1 MTRAWR
7 AVAVMSAV
15 LVAAAGLGSVT
26 VSSPA
31 EGAAPY
37 YSPSASEGSIYRLYR
52 AYFLRE
58 PDAVGFMY
66 WYLKVARGSSLDEVS
81 DLFAQSSEFRTRY
94 GNLDNA
100 HFVELIYQ
108 NVLGRGADS
117 AGRDYWVGR
126 LNGGLSRGRVM
137 RYFSESGEYQR
148 ETATGVPS
156 EWRAGA
162 NARRLLAALPVA
174 AEPPRVGY
182 DRDLFPHWDDTDH
195 DGCTTRCEVLAAEER
210 SDGTWFSWW
219 DAKLVSVSGHL
230 DIDHVVALAEA
241 WDSGASQWNASRR
254 NAFADW
260 QVNLVAVSQS
270 VEAGKG
276 GQDAADWSPPRS
288 RSACLFAEISITT
301 KLHWGLS
308 VDAAEKAALGA
319 LLNGCSRT
327 TSSPPPVTG
336 PPKPPPKVILYG
348 DSLSM
353 ESVKFFSWF
362 VSQGGHRAVEV
373 VWGGTAPCD
382 WFSHMRR
389 HRYEYDP
396 VAVVM
401 QFSGAALTPC
411 MEDRDV
417 FQAYREDART
427 ATRIFV
433 DAGVPV
439 VWVSTPLPQDPDAA
453 AILGQL
459 NQIEEDAATELGQ
472 TYVDAG
478 AAVLEDGH
486 YSRTLPCLA
495 NETSREGCSNG
506 RIVVRAPDG
515 RHFCPNPVN
524 FPCPVYSSGALR
536 YGKAQADAA
545 LRRVG
550 ARR

>member
-1 MTRAWR
+1 M
-7 AVAVMSAV
+7 
-15 LVAAAGLGSVT
+15 
-26 VSSPA
+26 
-31 EGAAPY
+31 
-37 YSPSASEGSIYRLYR
+37 
-52 AYFLRE
+52 
-58 PDAVGFMY
+58 
-66 WYLKVARGSSLDEVS
+66 
-81 DLFAQSSEFRTRY
+81 
-94 GNLDNA
+94 
-100 HFVELIYQ
+100 
-108 NVLGRGADS
+108 
-117 AGRDYWVGR
+117 
-126 LNGGLSRGRVM
+126 
-137 RYFSESGEYQR
+137 
-148 ETATGVPS
+148 
-156 EWRAGA
+156 
-162 NARRLLAALPVA
+162 A

-182 DRDLFPHWDDTDH
+182 DRDLFPHWDDTDQ

-241 WDSGASQWNASRR
+241 WDSGASLWNSARR

-260 QVNLVAVSQS
+260 QVNLVAVGQS
-270 VEAGKG
+270 IAASKG
-276 GQDAADWSPPRS
+276 GQDAADWSPPRA
-288 RSACLFAEISITT
+288 RSACLFAEITITT
-301 KLHWGLS
+301 KARWGLA

-319 LLNGCSRT
+319 LLNGCGRT
-327 TSSPPPVTG
+327 TSGPPAVTG
-336 PPKPPPKVILYG
+336 PPKPRPKVILYG

-362 VSQGGHRAVEV
+362 VSQDRYRPVEV

-389 HRYEYDP
+389 HRYEHNP
-396 VAVVM
+396 AAVVM

-411 MEDRDV
+411 MKDRDLY
-417 FQAYREDART
+417 QAYREDART

-439 VWVSTPLPQDPDAA
+439 VWVSTPLPQDPGAS
-453 AILGQL
+453 AIMTQL
-459 NQIEEDAATELGQ
+459 NQIEQEAATELGQ

-478 AAVLEDGH
+478 ASVLDDGQ

-495 NETSREGCSNG
+495 HETSRDGCSNG

-515 RHFCPNPVN
+515 RHFCPTPTN

>member
-1 MTRAWR
+1 
-7 AVAVMSAV
+7 
-15 LVAAAGLGSVT
+15 
-26 VSSPA
+26 
-31 EGAAPY
+31 
-37 YSPSASEGSIYRLYR
+37 
-52 AYFLRE
+52 
-58 PDAVGFMY
+58 MY
-66 WYLKVARGSSLDEVS
+66 WYLKVARGTSLDEVS

-100 HFVELIYQ
+100 DFVELIYQ
-108 NVLGRGADS
+108 NVLGRGADA

-162 NARRLLAALPVA
+162 NARRLLAALPRGRRTA
-174 AEPPRVGY
+174 ASRLRPSTSSPTGTT
-182 DRDLFPHWDDTDH
+182 PTTT
-195 DGCTTRCEVLAAEER
+195 GATTRCEVLAAEER

-241 WDSGASQWNASRR
+241 WDSGASTWNALGAMPSPTGRSTSWPSARTIDDEQGRPGRAPTGLRRERGRRVCSPRSPSRR
-254 NAFADW
+254 
-260 QVNLVAVSQS
+260 
-270 VEAGKG
+270 
-276 GQDAADWSPPRS
+276 RS
-288 RSACLFAEISITT
+288 
-301 KLHWGLS
+301 HWGLS

-319 LLNGCSRT
+319 LLDGCSRT
-327 TSSPPPVTG
+327 TSARRRSQDRPSRA
-336 PPKPPPKVILYG
+336 PKVILYG

-362 VSQGGHRAVEV
+362 VSQGGLRPVEV

-389 HRYEYDP
+389 HRYEHDP
-396 VAVVM
+396 AAVVM

-411 MEDRDV
+411 MKDRDL

-439 VWVSTPLPQDPDAA
+439 VWVSTPLPQDPGAA
-453 AILGQL
+453 VIMGQL
-459 NQIEEDAATELGQ
+459 NQIEQEAATELGQ
-472 TYVDAG
+472 TYIDAG
-478 AAVLEDGH
+478 AAVLDDGH

-495 NETSREGCSNG
+495 HETSRDGCSNG
-506 RIVVRAPDG
+506 RIVVRCARRPALLPHPGELPLPRVLLGRPALWQGAGRRRAPARRRQNDECAG
-515 RHFCPNPVN
+515 QRRAW
-524 FPCPVYSSGALR
+524 SSCGTS
-536 YGKAQADAA
+536 
-545 LRRVG
+545 RRPLVRG
-550 ARR
+550 ARRSRQSGCRGRLLPS